1 MTNTFFATIFFLVA
15 ILSMINGTTPQ
26 VEAKNDQIISPK
38 MNGLL
43 LTSDECCPVSSI
55 LNGTVTKPA
64 GITQLSLQT
73 GTLSTDTVKFKITF
87 VPTGNLSVEN
97 DGNTCSSGS
106 TYEQTGNIDLIGND
120 GSILRGTAYYTWGSY
135 VDCSGTNY
143 QFTYLSGQVNND
155 SGVTTEFYTAS
166 DLIPTIQ

>member
-1 MTNTFFATIFFLVA
+1 MTNTSLAAVFFLVA
-15 ILSMINGTTPQ
+15 ILSMINGATPQ

-43 LTSDECCPVSSI
+43 LTSDECCPISSI
-55 LNGTVTKPA
+55 LNGTMTKPD
-64 GITQLSLQT
+64 GPTQLSLQT
-73 GTLSTDTVKFKITF
+73 GTLSTETTKFKITF
-87 VPTGNLSVEN
+87 VPTGSLNVEN

-106 TYEQTGNIDLIGND
+106 TYEQTGNIDLIGSD

-135 VDCSGTNY
+135 VNCSGANY
-143 QFTYLSGQVNND
+143 QFTYLNGQVKND